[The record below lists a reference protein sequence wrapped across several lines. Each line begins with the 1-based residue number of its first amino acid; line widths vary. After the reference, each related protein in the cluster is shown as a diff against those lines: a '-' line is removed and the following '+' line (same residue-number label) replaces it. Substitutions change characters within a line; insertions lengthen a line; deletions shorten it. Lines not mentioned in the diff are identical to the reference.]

1 MLKGS
6 VLTRAFALNPSA
18 KECLSHWIPE
28 EETPR
33 NYMWQYNENLT
44 DRENAAI
51 LADAVISKLNN
62 DYKVIQ
68 FDVYA
73 HAVPVWGDGVFGA
86 EVFYQNQKGTM
97 RISARLYK

>member
-1 MLKGS
+1 MLTGS
-6 VLTRAFALNPSA
+6 VLTRAFVLNPND
-18 KECLSHWIPE
+18 KDCLAHWISE

-68 FDVYA
+68 FDVHA
-73 HAVPVWGDGVFGA
+73 RAVPVWGDGVFGA